1 MRYVWN
7 FGSSTPDQMMKAAAA
22 DRRPISPVKRAVT
35 HDLRTGH
42 ASEIRHAPKVEPMVR
57 TPEKNFLR
65 AWREYRRMTQAQ
77 LAEAVDTTGAVISLL
92 EAGHRGLSDKWLRKL
107 APVLGTT
114 PGHLLDV
121 DPNDVSSDI
130 LEIWAGV
137 PEESREQVLSIIKT
151 FTGVQEFAPTPS
163 YEAQKPKAARD
174 RKGPKG
180 I

>member
-1 MRYVWN
+1 MVRFLDQWLPIAWRQRRRVTVGLACQPN
-7 FGSSTPDQMMKAAAA
+7 DRIQIACQPVTPA
-22 DRRPISPVKRAVT
+22 SPVT
-35 HDLRTGH
+35 H
-42 ASEIRHAPKVEPMVR
+42 PKVKPMTR

-107 APVLGTT
+107 APVLGTS

-130 LEIWAGV
+130 LEVWAGV
-137 PEESREQVLSIIKT
+137 PEDNREQVLNIIKT
-151 FTGVQEFAPTPS
+151 FVTLKDPKARSAALEK
-163 YEAQKPKAARD
+163 AQQPKAARG
-174 RKGPKG
+174 RKGPK
-180 I
+180 

>member
-1 MRYVWN
+1 M
-7 FGSSTPDQMMKAAAA
+7 T
-22 DRRPISPVKRAVT
+22 
-35 HDLRTGH
+35 
-42 ASEIRHAPKVEPMVR
+42 R

-65 AWREYRRMTQAQ
+65 AWRDYRRMTQAQ

-137 PEESREQVLSIIKT
+137 PEDNREQVLNIIKT
-151 FTGVQEFAPTPS
+151 FITLHDPKTRSTAS
-163 YEAQKPKAARD
+163 DEAQKPKATRD
-174 RKGPKG
+174 GKGPKG
-180 I
+180 V

>member
-1 MRYVWN
+1 MP
-7 FGSSTPDQMMKAAAA
+7 T
-22 DRRPISPVKRAVT
+22 SPVT
-35 HDLRTGH
+35 H
-42 ASEIRHAPKVEPMVR
+42 PKVNLMTR

-77 LAEAVDTTGAVISLL
+77 LAESVDTTGAVISLL

-107 APVLGTT
+107 APVLGTS

-137 PEESREQVLSIIKT
+137 PENSREQVLNIIKT
-151 FTGVQEFAPTPS
+151 FTVLHDPKTKPS
-163 YEAQKPKAARD
+163 VSDEAQKPKAARNG
-174 RKGPKG
+174 KGPKG
-180 I
+180 V